1 MSCFIKMQF
10 VDFGFVDAFGVPVAL
25 CSCVMV
31 MEGVPSDGD
40 DV

>member
-1 MSCFIKMQF
+1 MQF

-25 CSCVMV
+25 CSSVMV
-31 MEGVPSDGD
+31 MDGDPSDDD